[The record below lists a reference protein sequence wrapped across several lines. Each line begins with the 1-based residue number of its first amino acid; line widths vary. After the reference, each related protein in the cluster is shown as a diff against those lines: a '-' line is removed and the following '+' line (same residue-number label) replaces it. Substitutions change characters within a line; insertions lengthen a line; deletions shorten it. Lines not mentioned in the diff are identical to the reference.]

1 MFEHLDDIVM
11 RNKELL
17 NMMSEP
23 DVAND
28 SDKLQKV
35 MKEQGELQ
43 PLVDAYLAYKKSNK
57 AVEENLSMLNEEKDE
72 DLREMIK
79 EELLEEKERVK
90 ELENKLKILLLP
102 KDPNDDKNVIVEIRG
117 GAGGE
122 EACLFAYEVYRMY
135 LHFAER
141 KGWKVELLEYED
153 T

>member
-79 EELLEEKERVK
+79 EELSEEKERVK
-90 ELENKLKILLLP
+90 ELENKLKILLPVSYTHLTLP
-102 KDPNDDKNVIVEIRG
+102 TKRIV
-117 GAGGE
+117 
-122 EACLFAYEVYRMY
+122 
-135 LHFAER
+135 
-141 KGWKVELLEYED
+141 
-153 T
+153 